1 MYNVSIG
8 YPRKPTICKKQW
20 HFNTTFKAMWTATLH
35 RCQKRPAEEIH
46 QSSERPLTSQS
57 LESNKAYA
65 SDFSKI
71 RGEMMQSTWSNKSE
85 CLISFSEDFVQLK
98 KEKKR
103 KKKIKIMPRRSLH
116 FNIGRWCSSKIL
128 LCLKQ
133 SLILVLETSV
143 SVSQLSEQL
152 LCYVN

>member
-1 MYNVSIG
+1 MSCQIFEYITDFSCHKDTAPQFISERYLKMRRQSYYSEDCETTVGYLMYNVSIG

-35 RCQKRPAEEIH
+35 RCQKK
-46 QSSERPLTSQS
+46 TSWSNTPVLGKTINQPS

-85 CLISFSEDFVQLK
+85 CLILFSEDFVQLK
-98 KEKKR
+98 
-103 KKKIKIMPRRSLH
+103 
-116 FNIGRWCSSKIL
+116 N
-128 LCLKQ
+128 
-133 SLILVLETSV
+133 
-143 SVSQLSEQL
+143 
-152 LCYVN
+152 NNNNN